1 MSELIKSPILG
12 VLISLVCYMFG
23 QYISKKTKVAIFNPL
38 LIAITLV
45 VLILLFFKIPLDT
58 YNNGGRIISF
68 FLAPATVILA
78 VPLYNKLNNLKEFA
92 FPVLIGIFV
101 GSVAGILTVI
111 ILGNL
116 LHLDKTLILSL
127 IPKSVTTPIGIELS
141 ARINGIPSIT
151 VSAIIITG
159 IIGAVFSPMIL
170 KAFKIDN
177 KIAVGISIGTSAHA
191 LGTTKAVE
199 LGETEGAMSGLSIGV
214 AGIITVIV
222 TPIIIN
228 LFF

>member
-1 MSELIKSPILG
+1 MLG
-12 VLISLVCYMFG
+12 QF
-23 QYISKKTKVAIFNPL
+23 ISKKTKVALCNPL
-38 LIAITLV
+38 LVAITLV
-45 VLILLFFKIPLDT
+45 VLILLLLKIPLDT

-78 VPLYNKLNNLKEFA
+78 VPLYNKINNLKEFA
-92 FPVLIGIFV
+92 FPVLIGIFI

-111 ILGNL
+111 SLGNL
-116 LHLDKTLILSL
+116 LNLDKTLILSL

-141 ARINGIPSIT
+141 AKINGIPSIT

-159 IIGAVFSPMIL
+159 IIGAVFSPIIL
-170 KAFKIDN
+170 KVFKINN
-177 KIAVGISIGTSAHA
+177 KIAVGISIGTSSHA

-222 TPIIIN
+222 APLIIN

>member
-1 MSELIKSPILG
+1 MSELIKSPIFG
-12 VLISLVCYMFG
+12 VLISLICYMLG
-23 QYISKKTKVAIFNPL
+23 QFISKKTKVALCNPL
-38 LIAITLV
+38 LVAITLV
-45 VLILLFFKIPLDT
+45 VLILLLLKIPLDT

-78 VPLYNKLNNLKEFA
+78 VPLYNKINNLKEFA
-92 FPVLIGIFV
+92 FPVLIGIFI

-111 ILGNL
+111 SLGNL
-116 LHLDKTLILSL
+116 LNLDKTLILSL

-141 ARINGIPSIT
+141 AKINGIPSIT

-159 IIGAVFSPMIL
+159 IIGAVFSPIIL
-170 KAFKIDN
+170 KVFKINN
-177 KIAVGISIGTSAHA
+177 KIAVGISIGTSSHA

-222 TPIIIN
+222 APLIIN